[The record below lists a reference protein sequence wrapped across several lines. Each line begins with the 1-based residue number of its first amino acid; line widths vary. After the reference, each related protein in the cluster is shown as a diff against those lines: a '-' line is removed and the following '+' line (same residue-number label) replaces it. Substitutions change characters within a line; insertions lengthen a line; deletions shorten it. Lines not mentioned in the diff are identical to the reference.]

1 MLQCRSALQ
10 LLSMALG
17 DAIKNLLAHA
27 QAHRATPMAGRT
39 HLQHAAP
46 ITFGYKVAIWA
57 DELLRAYQRLKAV
70 ENSLT
75 GQFAG
80 AVGTLASLPKRGAA
94 IRDGLC
100 QRLGLRV

>member
-1 MLQCRSALQ
+1 
-10 LLSMALG
+10 
-17 DAIKNLLAHA
+17 
-27 QAHRATPMAGRT
+27 MAGRT

-80 AVGTLASLPKRGAA
+80 AGGTLASLPKRGAA

-100 QRLGLRV
+100 QRLGLRVTAVPWHASRDRIRDIARALLELSIAAERVGA